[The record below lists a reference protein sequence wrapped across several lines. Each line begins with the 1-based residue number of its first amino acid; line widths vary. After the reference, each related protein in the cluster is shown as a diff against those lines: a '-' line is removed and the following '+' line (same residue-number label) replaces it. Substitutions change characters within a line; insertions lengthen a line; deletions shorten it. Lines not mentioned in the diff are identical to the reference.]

1 MEVILVLNAGS
12 SSLKFQIL
20 AADAGLARQIRG
32 QIDGIGVHPR
42 LRATGA
48 DGAVL
53 IDRTWAP
60 ADLPDLPAATEALRG
75 WLSGL
80 GGVEL
85 RAVGHRV
92 VHGGPDFD
100 RPVRIDAD
108 ILARLTA
115 LEPLAPLHQP
125 HNLAAIRVVAAIDP
139 DLPQVACFDT
149 AFHRGHPAHT
159 DCYALP
165 RALYDEGVRRYGFH
179 GLSYEYIASRLP
191 DLAPEIAGGRVIVAH
206 LGSGA
211 SMCALAAGRSV
222 ESTMGFTALDGLPMG
237 TRPGQLDPGV
247 VLHLIEQ
254 RGMAPAEVTDLLYKS
269 SGLKGLSGV
278 SNDMRDLL
286 ASDDP
291 GAAFAIDHFVHR
303 AALHAG
309 SLAAALGGLD
319 AFVFTAG
326 IGERSAPIRA
336 RIAERLAWLGAA
348 LDPAANEAG
357 ALRISTPE
365 SRVALLVIPTDEELM
380 IARHTLALSS
390 PEGSPHDPPLREGQ
404 APRRQEG
411 PDRRHR
417 QRPLDRLGLRARLP
431 RPRRRPRDHLPQREG
446 QAPRRAAR
454 PRGRGADLHADGRH
468 GRRRTRG
475 RLRPDRPDWGKLDFV
490 VHSIAFST
498 KEALGGRVTDVPRDG
513 FQVTMDVSV
522 WSFLRMA
529 HLAEPL
535 MKDGGTLFTMTYYG
549 SEKVVENYN
558 IMGVAKA
565 ALESAVR
572 YLAAELG
579 PKGIRVHA
587 ISPGPLATRAASGI
601 PEFDALLEKAKG
613 KAPSR
618 ALVDIDDVGM
628 ACAFLAHDAA
638 RLMTGQVLYI
648 DGGYNIID

>member
-12 SSLKFQIL
+12 SSLKFQLL
-20 AADAGLARQIRG
+20 AATPALDRQVRG
-32 QIDGIGVHPR
+32 QIDGIGVRPR
-42 LRATGA
+42 LHATGA
-48 DGAVL
+48 DGATLV
-53 IDRTWAP
+53 DRTWEA
-60 ADLPDLPAATEALRG
+60 AELPDLPAATEALRG
-75 WLSGL
+75 WLSGR
-80 GGVEL
+80 GGGEL

-100 RPVRIDAD
+100 RPVLLDPD

-149 AFHRGHPAHT
+149 AFHRGHPEHT

-165 RALYDEGVRRYGFH
+165 RALYDEGIRRYGFH

-191 DLAPEIAGGRVIVAH
+191 DLAPEVAGGRVIVAH

-211 SMCALAAGRSV
+211 SMCGLAAGRSI

-254 RGMAPAEVTDLLYKS
+254 RGMVPAEVTTLLYKA

-291 GAAFAIDHFVHR
+291 GAAFAIEHFVHR
-303 AALHAG
+303 ASLHAG

-336 RIAERLAWLGAA
+336 RIAERLRWLGAE

-365 SRVALLVIPTDEELM
+365 SRVALLVVPTDEELM
-380 IARHTLALSS
+380 IARHTLA
-390 PEGSPHDPPLREGQ
+390 H
-404 APRRQEG
+404 
-411 PDRRHR
+411 
-417 QRPLDRLGLRARLP
+417 
-431 RPRRRPRDHLPQREG
+431 
-446 QAPRRAAR
+446 
-454 PRGRGADLHADGRH
+454 
-468 GRRRTRG
+468 
-475 RLRPDRPDWGKLDFV
+475 
-490 VHSIAFST
+490 
-498 KEALGGRVTDVPRDG
+498 
-513 FQVTMDVSV
+513 
-522 WSFLRMA
+522 
-529 HLAEPL
+529 
-535 MKDGGTLFTMTYYG
+535 
-549 SEKVVENYN
+549 
-558 IMGVAKA
+558 
-565 ALESAVR
+565 
-572 YLAAELG
+572 
-579 PKGIRVHA
+579 
-587 ISPGPLATRAASGI
+587 
-601 PEFDALLEKAKG
+601 
-613 KAPSR
+613 
-618 ALVDIDDVGM
+618 VG
-628 ACAFLAHDAA
+628 
-638 RLMTGQVLYI
+638 
-648 DGGYNIID
+648 